1 MGPKSI
7 AGTRLLGWTIG
18 KFFFFFFLQRH
29 GDLLSLQAQVPILNL
44 KTPVK
49 RKFISPRARDIGD
62 ADKGKEGADYSI
74 LNLY

>member
-18 KFFFFFFLQRH
+18 KFFFFFLQRH

-49 RKFISPRARDIGD
+49 RKFISHRARDIGD

-74 LNLY
+74 FNLY

>member
-1 MGPKSI
+1 MSPKSI

-18 KFFFFFFLQRH
+18 NFFHFLLQRH
-29 GDLLSLQAQVPILNL
+29 GDLLSPQAQMPISNL

-49 RKFISPRARDIGD
+49 RKFISHRARDIGD
-62 ADKGKEGADYSI
+62 ANKGKEGVDYSI